1 MTDNNINTAWQPYAD
16 ETGGESGKYSVG
28 STEHQILENRL
39 ARDGNILCDLSQ
51 HYGLIVIAGDD
62 AVDFMQGQFTNDVN
76 QVDEHNAQLNAL
88 CNNKGRM
95 IANFILF
102 KYQQNYFISLHHTLV
117 KPVIEH
123 LQQYIVR
130 AQVAIQEVSDQLIHI
145 GIAGEHAANRLA
157 ALLQDSTATMLNKNK
172 NAVSTSEDY
181 IVVND
186 ISTTSG
192 NTPPRYHVFAQTQKA
207 QTCWQAVNEVANT
220 VHFAAW
226 EYLNIQA
233 GIPVLCAHTS
243 ELFVP
248 QMANLEL
255 LGGVSFHKGCYTGQ
269 EIVARMHYLGKLKRR
284 MYRIHIDTDSNTPPR
299 PGDKIFTENASAGQN
314 SGIIMDAE
322 INPESGFDALAVLQI
337 ADIKLKLQL
346 NNPAGPVI
354 SVEDL
359 PGSFEMETRE
369 TLDKS

>member
-1 MTDNNINTAWQPYAD
+1 MTDNDIKAAWQPYAD
-16 ETGGESGKYSVG
+16 EMDSQAGKHGVDSI
-28 STEHQILENRL
+28 EHQLLENNL
-39 ARDGNILCDLSQ
+39 ARDGDIVCDLSQ

-62 AVDFMQGQFTNDVN
+62 AVNFMQGQFTNDVK
-76 QVDEHNAQLNAL
+76 QIDEHKAQLNAL

-102 KYQQNYFISLHHTLV
+102 KYQQNYFISLHHTLI

-123 LQQYIVR
+123 LQRYIVR
-130 AQVAIQEVSDQLIHI
+130 AQVAIQDVSDQLIHI
-145 GIAGEHAANRLA
+145 GIAGEQATNRLA
-157 ALLQDSTATMLNKNK
+157 TLLQDSTNTILNKNK
-172 NAVSTSEDY
+172 NAVSTNEDY

-186 ISTTSG
+186 ISTASSG
-192 NTPPRYHVFAQTQKA
+192 TAQRYHVFTQTQKA
-207 QTCWQAVNEVANT
+207 HICWQAVNEVAST
-220 VHFAAW
+220 VHSTAW

-233 GIPVLCAHTS
+233 GTPVLCERTS

-284 MYRIHIDTDSNTPPR
+284 MYRIHINTDKNAPPQ

-314 SGIIMDAE
+314 SGIIMDAR
-322 INPESGFDALAVLQI
+322 INPESGFDALAVLRI

-346 NNPAGPVI
+346 NNPGGPVI

-359 PGSFEMETRE
+359 PYSFEMET
-369 TLDKS
+369 T